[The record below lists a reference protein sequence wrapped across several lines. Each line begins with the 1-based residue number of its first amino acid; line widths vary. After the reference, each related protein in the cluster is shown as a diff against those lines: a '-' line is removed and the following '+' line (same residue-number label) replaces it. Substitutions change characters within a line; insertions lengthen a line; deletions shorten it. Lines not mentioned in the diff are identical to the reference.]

1 MFNGNPK
8 HTFPDFIPI
17 VPTENIL
24 KCHLLIQFYHVE
36 ENSKIKEKAIDTA
49 VIPLSCISGNNNTS
63 VEVELFSEA
72 GKVSKD
78 ANVTLQTPKKSE
90 GLSLQITIPPFYFPP
105 QNMATALTD
114 NFDIPSLSG
123 IDESYADLYIIPLF
137 CRLIKKRDSK
147 VLPTLVQLLITFG
160 DGGRTS
166 LRKWLFNHFD
176 PQTIGD
182 DFPTFY
188 PEAIKA
194 FCHEI
199 IEGKIETTI
208 IPDFSTSLP
217 LILDIMQIVFSDGKL
232 QSTVQD
238 LITIN
243 NSLLDLIC
251 FLLTEDIDCNSIT
264 ESLGLFFFHNLS
276 DLGNEE
282 IVRFVYIFLRTI
294 SKVRP
299 IIAHPMSATRVQWI
313 FLSPL
318 SLSKHFLINMT
329 NNMKPLST
337 NAMYSPYSKLTS
349 QFLLSTQQCFG
360 GRDPDTFALCAGFL
374 ARLLS
379 NLDEICYSIRQR
391 IAFALFPLID
401 LCSNHFES
409 PLFMSNKRMQIA
421 LIPFVLFLIKN
432 SEQKQLLSFF
442 HSLSISFKCHFIS
455 FLKLTGKIIIDTL
468 DVIKPTYECPQ
479 INLNLLDLLT
489 HIYIKFLFDVKSELG
504 VCMNEVIQL
513 IEVLLCR
520 YQPTDNY
527 KYLYL
532 LCDSLFESYPLER
545 NFIIMSTKLIMYKQ
559 AKSRALS
566 TALIINSF
574 KQDYNRYEQVNVS
587 TLSFID
593 EYATILLENKVSMI
607 PMFKE
612 YILIIKEL
620 TPDNKS
626 LKKKVSDRMDSALS
640 IADIVEKQKSS
651 KQALSIRC
659 QQLMSLADEN
669 MDFPNMRLKW
679 LSELVRINIESG
691 DYISAFVSQ
700 LHCTCLIATVVEH
713 RSKHEKLENKKKNER
728 LPKPPGFHLS
738 TTQPIRTANN
748 VYDYGRSRT
757 YQEFFFIPS
766 VQVET
771 KVKVDAGNADAEI
784 LLSDFNE
791 NLLIEY
797 LNSSVWLCE
806 EAQLYYTLRSLSSMA
821 LRVLYQN
828 RDYGRSKEICS
839 KLSNYLSSISTG
851 NTVGVSVPLSFF
863 MVERRQGGKK
873 DQRIYCCK
881 KTETIHFVQQLKN
894 REGIVCPTDYCDHH
908 EECKGDG
915 ICLIQLEPSDD
926 KIEGDEAP
934 HSWDKFRSVVSI
946 NKQSQKT
953 PEELKNPIKTLY
965 IETSEKLPFYHQ
977 GVSIKK
983 IEIQEVRVKELCVNT
998 LNRAFTSLD
1007 QLVKDFDPYLS
1018 MPIGA
1023 FKDSPMVIFG
1033 KDLCRYK
1040 EMLYTTLQHPNCAR
1054 DCLSFIKQKYPELLE
1069 ENVSKFSECLVKAL
1083 KQHRRAVNELLIEFE
1098 SGDEI
1103 DKIKSDLDD
1112 CTEMINKF
1120 CKDFEVDMIDDQ
1132 TVYEGIVDPMSSFCA
1147 YENEYE

>member
-1 MFNGNPK
+1 MSEEAQFLADLAKEKRVISDKRKNIDNNTKFTEKFQQYNNGWVASAFQQNEREIIIIPPKEISRPNPVPKYTDISPEPTEIGEKIDGTIPREKVQEFLDLKEDLSNLKAQKVTDVARPVVVYNYQYTKPEPLYKPTTSYISIEAKNFIPSTLKLKNRKVNGYFQLYDVTKADYASQPAYFHIDGQTMLFSQGSNKVCFFELPPKNTNIRLLYVVNILEDGKEEPHSLSLIKLFDDQGKPIPEHRYLPAAMFTITKPYITDALELAIHDSDQATESIDCTTSIHYHSKSKQSFSYQWEENNTKPLCVPLFPIPSYSPYPIITIRDIWTTLNLKSGKVYFKACVCEKPNYKKPEPLKIIINKSGSGLTDFYVSPMFNGNSK
-8 HTFPDFIPI
+8 HAFPDFIPI

-24 KCHLLIQFYHVE
+24 KCHLLIQFYHFE

-232 QSTVQD
+232 QSTAQD

-251 FLLTEDIDCNSIT
+251 FLLTKDVDCNSIT

-479 INLNLLDLLT
+479 INLNLLDL
-489 HIYIKFLFDVKSELG
+489 
-504 VCMNEVIQL
+504 
-513 IEVLLCR
+513 
-520 YQPTDNY
+520 
-527 KYLYL
+527 
-532 LCDSLFESYPLER
+532 
-545 NFIIMSTKLIMYKQ
+545 
-559 AKSRALS
+559 
-566 TALIINSF
+566 
-574 KQDYNRYEQVNVS
+574 
-587 TLSFID
+587 
-593 EYATILLENKVSMI
+593 
-607 PMFKE
+607 
-612 YILIIKEL
+612 
-620 TPDNKS
+620 
-626 LKKKVSDRMDSALS
+626 
-640 IADIVEKQKSS
+640 
-651 KQALSIRC
+651 
-659 QQLMSLADEN
+659 
-669 MDFPNMRLKW
+669 
-679 LSELVRINIESG
+679 
-691 DYISAFVSQ
+691 
-700 LHCTCLIATVVEH
+700 
-713 RSKHEKLENKKKNER
+713 
-728 LPKPPGFHLS
+728 
-738 TTQPIRTANN
+738 
-748 VYDYGRSRT
+748 
-757 YQEFFFIPS
+757 
-766 VQVET
+766 
-771 KVKVDAGNADAEI
+771 
-784 LLSDFNE
+784 
-791 NLLIEY
+791 
-797 LNSSVWLCE
+797 
-806 EAQLYYTLRSLSSMA
+806 
-821 LRVLYQN
+821 
-828 RDYGRSKEICS
+828 
-839 KLSNYLSSISTG
+839 
-851 NTVGVSVPLSFF
+851 
-863 MVERRQGGKK
+863 
-873 DQRIYCCK
+873 
-881 KTETIHFVQQLKN
+881 
-894 REGIVCPTDYCDHH
+894 
-908 EECKGDG
+908 
-915 ICLIQLEPSDD
+915 
-926 KIEGDEAP
+926 
-934 HSWDKFRSVVSI
+934 
-946 NKQSQKT
+946 
-953 PEELKNPIKTLY
+953 
-965 IETSEKLPFYHQ
+965 
-977 GVSIKK
+977 
-983 IEIQEVRVKELCVNT
+983 
-998 LNRAFTSLD
+998 
-1007 QLVKDFDPYLS
+1007 
-1018 MPIGA
+1018 
-1023 FKDSPMVIFG
+1023 
-1033 KDLCRYK
+1033 
-1040 EMLYTTLQHPNCAR
+1040 
-1054 DCLSFIKQKYPELLE
+1054 
-1069 ENVSKFSECLVKAL
+1069 
-1083 KQHRRAVNELLIEFE
+1083 
-1098 SGDEI
+1098 
-1103 DKIKSDLDD
+1103 
-1112 CTEMINKF
+1112 
-1120 CKDFEVDMIDDQ
+1120 
-1132 TVYEGIVDPMSSFCA
+1132 
-1147 YENEYE
+1147 